1 LNLGLLWD
9 GIPHTYE
16 ANNNMS
22 NFYPNL
28 YNPANAAVFAT
39 DPLTGNTNFN
49 LISPYS
55 PGLGTSPVPALQGI
69 PFYLNGIGIQG
80 KNGIPKGLVNDTWDA
95 SVLASD
101 SLSMSLETAR
111 RYCAAASAPCTNA
124 FKATICITPPL
135 TVHSTST

>member
-1 LNLGLLWD
+1 
-9 GIPHTYE
+9 E

-28 YNPANAAVFAT
+28 YNPADAAVFAT

-49 LISPYS
+49 LISPSS

-95 SVLASD
+95 FGPALD
-101 SLSMSLETAR
+101 SPLMSL
-111 RYCAAASAPCTNA
+111 AAAQPCFVAVSAQCTSA
-124 FKATICITPPL
+124 SRATICTTPRP
-135 TVHSTST
+135 TVRLTST